1 MYDVIVVGARCA
13 GAPTAMLLARRGY
26 RVLLVDRAT
35 FPSDT
40 SSTHFIKPPGVA
52 MLRRWGLLD
61 QVIAC
66 GCPPVARFR
75 FDYGPV
81 VLAGSPPPLDGVG
94 ECYAP
99 RRTILDTILVE
110 AAARAGAEVRPA
122 FTVDGVL
129 TDGGRVAGIRGHAR
143 GGATLKERARLVV
156 GADGRRSLVA
166 RAVAAPAYRA
176 RPALTCAYYSY
187 WSGVPAG
194 EVIEGYFL
202 PRRVILVF
210 PTNDGQVCVFL
221 QWPRAEFRSVR
232 TDVEGHA
239 RAAVAQVPG
248 LAGRLRAGRRAARL
262 AGTGDLPNYFRTPYG
277 PGWAL
282 AGDAGYHRDPLTA
295 QGISDAFRDAQFLSE
310 AIDSGLAGR
319 QPLAGTLASY
329 RRQRDEAATAMY
341 ELTCQRAALEPPT
354 PQMSRLLA
362 ALRGNQDDTDQY
374 IGVIAGTVPIPEFFA
389 PGNIQ
394 RITGAASTTA

>member
-40 SSTHFIKPPGVA
+40 LSTHFIKPPGVA

-61 QVIAC
+61 QVIAS
-66 GCPPVARFR
+66 GCPPVTRFR

-81 VLAGSPPPLDGVG
+81 VLAGSPPPLDGCG

-99 RRTILDTILVE
+99 RRTILDSILVE
-110 AAARAGAEVRPA
+110 AAAQAGAEVRPA

-129 TDGGRVAGIRGHAR
+129 MEDQGVAGIRGHAR
-143 GGATLKERARLVV
+143 GGAALTERARLVV

-187 WSGVPAG
+187 WSGVPVEEA
-194 EVIEGYFL
+194 IEGYFL

-221 QWPRAEFRSVR
+221 QWPRDEFRSVR
-232 TDVEGHA
+232 TDVEGHV

-248 LAGRLRAGRRAARL
+248 LAGRLLGGKRVARL
-262 AGTGDLPNYFRTPYG
+262 AGTGDLPNFFRTPYG
-277 PGWAL
+277 AGWAL

-310 AIDSGLAGR
+310 AIDAGLAGR
-319 QPLAGTLASY
+319 QPLAGALAGY
-329 RRQRDEAATAMY
+329 GQRRDEAATAMY

-354 PQMSRLLA
+354 PQMSRLVA
-362 ALRGNQDDTDQY
+362 ALRGNQDDTDQF
-374 IGVIAGTVPIPEFFA
+374 IGVIAGTVPVAEFFA

-394 RITGAASTTA
+394 RITGASTTA

>member
-13 GAPTAMLLARRGY
+13 GSPTAMLLAQRGY

-40 SSTHFIKPPGVA
+40 LSTHFVKPPGVA

-61 QVIAC
+61 QVIAS
-66 GCPPVARFR
+66 GCPPVPRFR

-81 VLAGSPPPLDGVG
+81 VLAGSPPPLDGG
-94 ECYAP
+94 RDSYAP
-99 RRTILDTILVE
+99 RRMILDTILVE

-122 FTVDGVL
+122 FTVDAML
-129 TDGGRVAGIRGHAR
+129 TDGEQVAGIRGHAR
-143 GGATLKERARLVV
+143 GGANFTERARLVV

-166 RAVAAPAYRA
+166 RAVAASVYRA

-187 WSGVPAG
+187 WSDVPV
-194 EVIEGYFL
+194 EEQIEGYFL

-210 PTNDGQVCVFL
+210 PTNDGQTCVFL
-221 QWPRAEFRSVR
+221 QWPRAEFGSVR
-232 TDVEGHA
+232 ADVEGQVW
-239 RAAVAQVPG
+239 AAVAQVPG
-248 LAGRLRAGRRAARL
+248 LAARLRAGRRAARL

-295 QGISDAFRDAQFLSE
+295 QGISDAFRDAQLLSQ
-310 AIDSGLAGR
+310 AIDAGLAGR
-319 QPLAGTLASY
+319 QPLANALAGY
-329 RRQRDEAATAMY
+329 QRRRDQAATAMY
-341 ELTCQRAALEPPT
+341 ELTCQRAALDPPT

-362 ALRGNQDDTDQY
+362 ALHGNQADTDRF
-374 IGVIAGTVPIPEFFA
+374 IGVIAGTIPITEFFA

-394 RITGAASTTA
+394 RITAAA

>member
-1 MYDVIVVGARCA
+1 MYDAIVVGARCA
-13 GAPTAMLLARRGY
+13 GAPTAMLLAQRGY
-26 RVLLVDRAT
+26 RVLLADRAT

-40 SSTHFIKPPGVA
+40 LSTHFIKPPGVA

-61 QVIAC
+61 QVIAS
-66 GCPPVARFR
+66 GCPPVPRFR

-81 VLAGSPPPLDGVG
+81 VLAGSPPPLDGGG

-99 RRTILDTILVE
+99 RRTILDAILVE

-122 FTVDGVL
+122 FTVDGIL
-129 TDGGRVAGIRGHAR
+129 TEGERVVGIRGHAR
-143 GGATLKERARLVV
+143 GGATLTERARLVV

-176 RPALTCAYYSY
+176 RPALTCAYYTY
-187 WSGVPAG
+187 WSDMPV
-194 EVIEGYFL
+194 EDEIEGYFL
-202 PRRVILVF
+202 PRRAILVF

-221 QWPRAEFRSVR
+221 QWPHAEFRSVR
-232 TDVEGHA
+232 ADVEGQVW
-239 RAAVAQVPG
+239 AAVTQVPR
-248 LAGRLRAGRRAARL
+248 LADRLRAGRRAARL
-262 AGTGDLPNYFRTPYG
+262 AGTGDLPSFFRIPQG

-295 QGISDAFRDAQFLSE
+295 QGISDAFRDAQLLSE
-310 AIDSGLAGR
+310 AIDAGLAGR
-319 QPLAGTLASY
+319 QPLAATLAGY
-329 RRQRDEAATAMY
+329 QRQRDEAATAMY

-354 PQMSRLLA
+354 PQMSQLLA
-362 ALRGNQDDTDQY
+362 ALRGNQDDTDQF
-374 IGVIAGTVPIPEFFA
+374 IGVIAGTVPVAEFFA

-394 RITGAASTTA
+394 RITGLASTTA